1 MLYNYWSMTSVPQTL
16 QLYLLNE
23 LKNHPEISELVLMMA
38 DIATIGKLISA
49 STNRAGLAGIRGSA
63 GSTNVQDETQAKL
76 DIYTNDLCKD
86 YLGSTG
92 LFAALA
98 SEEEETVVDLEN
110 PTARYIIAF
119 DPLDGSSNID
129 VGVPV
134 GTIFSVH
141 KKLEAVAAGDARQFL
156 QTGRQQVLAG
166 YILYGSSTILVFS
179 WGEGVHEFTLDAD
192 LGEFILSNDHLMI
205 PAETPY
211 YSFNEVYAASISEK
225 DQAYLA
231 TIKQQTT
238 KLRWIGS
245 SVADFHRNLIKG
257 GVFFYPAVDSSGGK
271 NYKPKLRLTYEAKP
285 LAFLAEQ
292 AGGSATNGEDSI
304 LDLQPTE
311 LHQRVAV
318 IIGNK
323 DIVKAY

>member
-1 MLYNYWSMTSVPQTL
+1 MTSVPQTL
-16 QLYLLNE
+16 QLFLLQE
-23 LKNHPEISELVLMMA
+23 LKDHPEKSELVLMMA

-49 STNRAGLAGIRGSA
+49 RTNRAGLAGIRGLA
-63 GSTNVQDETQAKL
+63 GSTNVQDEAQAKL

-98 SEEEETVVDLEN
+98 SEEEDTVVDLGN
-110 PTARYIIAF
+110 PDARHIIAF

-129 VGVPV
+129 VNVGV

-141 KKLEAVAAGDARQFL
+141 RKLDGVPAGDARQFMQL
-156 QTGRQQVLAG
+156 GRDQVLAG
-166 YILYGSSTILVFS
+166 YVLYGSSTILVFS
-179 WGEGVHEFTLDAD
+179 WGDGVHEFTLDVD
-192 LGEFILSNDHLMI
+192 LGEFILSNARMMM

-211 YSFNEVYAASISEK
+211 YSFNESYAPFAAAK

-231 TIKQQTT
+231 KIKQQTD

-245 SVADFHRNLIKG
+245 FVADFHRNLIKG
-257 GVFFYPAVDSSGGK
+257 GVLFYPAVDTSGQK
-271 NYKPKLRLTYEAKP
+271 RYKPKLRINYEAKP
-285 LAFLAEQ
+285 LAMLAEQ
-292 AGGSATNGEDSI
+292 AGGAATDGARAI
-304 LDLQPTE
+304 LDIVPAE

-323 DIVKAY
+323 DIVNLY